1 MRLCTVIFLL
11 VSLISCRSSD
21 KESPVQETVTYAF
34 PDTLLAW
41 ETNFDS
47 MIMKRDTT
55 VPDNAVTVSRIIN
68 GLNEKYPEVQLVF
81 LKQSQD
87 TVFTSVPDADYL
99 GNQMGDAGAAA
110 WYADV
115 VINITSVTGV
125 NYVSFSMETQSHA
138 TSGVISRENYN
149 NWKRQ

>member
-1 MRLCTVIFLL
+1 MRLCTVILIL
-11 VSLISCRSSD
+11 VTLFSCRSSD
-21 KESPVQETVTYAF
+21 KEPPVQETVAYAF

-41 ETNFDS
+41 DTQFDS
-47 MIMKRDTT
+47 MIMKKDTT
-55 VPDNAVTVSRIIN
+55 VPDSAITVSRIIN
-68 GLNEKYPEVQLVF
+68 GLNEKYPEVRLVF
-81 LKQSQD
+81 LKQSHD

-115 VINITSVTGV
+115 VINLTSVAGV

-138 TSGVISRENYN
+138 TGGVISRENYN
-149 NWKRQ
+149 AWKRQ